1 MLYSGKI
8 GYNAGGETNMKNDR
22 KIKIIEAAQRLIAK
36 KGVEKTSMR
45 DIAIEAGLTTGA
57 IYYYYQSKEEL
68 LYDVMDY
75 ATAVT
80 SEIVKMRAVPGA
92 KPDEVLDEIARK
104 VAQRLTN
111 NRNWNLRFYL
121 AQQAALGDETLR
133 ERFAVDYAAQMQR
146 TADLFNFVF
155 DTPAR
160 PEDQY
165 LAALMVAALDGINF
179 QQFIGALPVEINE
192 MARIYNEFFAYAVP
206 LFQKNLKDIHRFDGL
221 NTD

>member
-1 MLYSGKI
+1 
-8 GYNAGGETNMKNDR
+8 MKKNG
-22 KIKIIEAAQRLIAK
+22 KIKIIEAAQRLIAQ

-45 DIAIEAGLTTGA
+45 EIAIEAGITTGA
-57 IYYYYQSKEEL
+57 IYYYYASKEEL

-75 ATAVT
+75 ATGVT
-80 SEIVKMRAVPGA
+80 SEIVKMRAQPGA

-104 VAQRLTN
+104 ITQRITN
-111 NRNWNLRFYL
+111 NQNWNLRFYL

-133 ERFAVDYAAQMQR
+133 ERFAINYAAQMQR

-155 DTPAR
+155 DTSSQ

-165 LAALMVAALDGINF
+165 LAVLMVAALDGINF
-179 QQFIGALPVEINE
+179 QQFIGVLPVEIDE

-206 LFQKNLKDIHRFDGL
+206 IFQKNLKDTHRFEGL
-221 NTD
+221 EAG